1 MPQRVAS
8 AGQGLVAGIAAAS
21 ALILVAAAPTPTL
34 KPQPS
39 PTVNW
44 NKFHLDLGNTAFND
58 QEKTLTKG
66 TVKHLNLLWQFTT
79 NGAIYESPSVSGS
92 RVFVGDSSGTLWVLN
107 NDTGAVLDQLAL
119 GNNAYGSGAYSTP
132 TVEGDFIYYQDA
144 SGNLVKYDL
153 VNRVPVWTALAPPQ
167 DAGFCSP
174 VVYNGRVYAGLSNGT
189 LDNPCT
195 VGKMQ
200 AFDEMTGAL
209 LWNWD
214 AVPPGYLGGGIWQ
227 TPAIDAVRNLVL
239 FSTGNPPNGNP
250 GCGDPIPPDTPGDH
264 TDSIVALD
272 ATTGSEVWTYQ
283 AIPGDAADLDFGGSG
298 PTLFT
303 AGGRDLVATGSKD
316 GRLYCLDR
324 SNGQVVWIR
333 DLIGVCNFGCGGIFS
348 PPGNAHG
355 RLFLNVGINPGST
368 SASIAV
374 DGATGNTVW
383 QHAGSDPQFGG
394 PGIANGMVFIG
405 TSHDLRV
412 YDEAT
417 GAQLASW
424 TTGGVISSSPAIA
437 NGRIYFGSTDHT
449 FYVLKG
455 GPPLAR

>member
-79 NGAIYESPSVSGS
+79 NGPIYGSPSVSGS
-92 RVFVGDSSGTLWVLN
+92 RVLIGDSSGTLWVLHT
-107 NDTGAVLDQLAL
+107 DTGAVLDQLAL
-119 GNNAYGSGAYSTP
+119 GNNAYGSGAYATP
-132 TVEGDFIYYQDA
+132 AVEGDFMYYQDA
-144 SGNLVKYDL
+144 TGNLVKYDL
-153 VNRVPVWTALAPPQ
+153 VNRVPVWTAFASPQ
-167 DAGFCSP
+167 DAGFSSP
-174 VVYNGRVYAGLSNGT
+174 AVYNGRVYAGLSNGT
-189 LDNPCT
+189 EDNPCT

-200 AFDEMTGAL
+200 AFDTVTGAL

-214 AVPPGYLGGGIWQ
+214 AVPPGYVGGGIWQ
-227 TPAIDAVRNLVL
+227 APAIDAARNLVL
-239 FSTGNPPNGNP
+239 FSTGNP
-250 GCGDPIPPDTPGDH
+250 CGVPANTPGDR

-283 AIPGDAADLDFGGSG
+283 AIAGDTNDLDFGGAG

-303 AGGRDLVATGSKD
+303 AGGRDLVATASKN
-316 GRLYCLDR
+316 GKLYCLDR

-333 DLIGVCNFGCGGIFS
+333 DVSTTCCGGGLFS

-355 RLFLNVGINPGST
+355 RLFMNAVTSGNGST
-368 SASIAV
+368 SASIAI
-374 DGATGNTVW
+374 DGATGSTVW
-383 QHAGSDPQFGG
+383 QQAGSGFVIGG

-405 TSHDLRV
+405 TSNDLRV
-412 YDEAT
+412 YAEIVGT
-417 GAQLASW
+417 QLASW
-424 TTGGVISSSPAIA
+424 TTGGPIYGSPAIV
-437 NGRIYFGSTDHT
+437 NGRIYFGSTDGV
-449 FYVLKG
+449 FYVLTAG
-455 GPPLAR
+455 H

>member
-1 MPQRVAS
+1 MIQPVAS

-119 GNNAYGSGAYSTP
+119 GSNAYEAGAYSTP

-189 LDNPCT
+189 
-195 VGKMQ
+195 
-200 AFDEMTGAL
+200 GA
-209 LWNWD
+209 
-214 AVPPGYLGGGIWQ
+214 
-227 TPAIDAVRNLVL
+227 
-239 FSTGNPPNGNP
+239 GNPPNGNP
-250 GCGDPIPPDTPGDH
+250 SCGDPIPPDTPGDH

-333 DLIGVCNFGCGGIFS
+333 DLSGECNSGCGGIFS

-355 RLFLNVGINPGST
+355 RLFLNVGIYASHP
-368 SASIAV
+368 SASIAI

-383 QHAGSDPQFGG
+383 KQAGSDYQLGG

-449 FYVLKG
+449 FYVLKA
-455 GPPLAR
+455 GPR